1 MSRIAEVFDSLQG
14 EGALIA
20 YMMGGDPDIDTSR
33 MVIGAL
39 VEGGA
44 DIIEVGVPFSD
55 PIADG
60 RSIQAAGNRALAAG
74 VTPAAVFGLVAEAKQ
89 MYRVP
94 IVIMTYYNVLFSRG
108 LAGFMKSAAK
118 ARVDGLVVPDLP
130 LDESADYS
138 RLARRM
144 GLDTILL
151 AAPTTPPD
159 RMRSLMRN
167 STGFLYLVSLL
178 GVTGARPSVG
188 SETLALVSSAKR
200 QTSGRI
206 PLAVGFGISKPSHVR
221 SIIDAG
227 ADAVIVGSSIVDRVA
242 SDRPKEDMLDEVTRY
257 VRSLKTAT
265 RRRRTEGLSPSHRGG
280 P

>member
-1 MSRIAEVFDSLQG
+1 LSRIAEVFDSLQG